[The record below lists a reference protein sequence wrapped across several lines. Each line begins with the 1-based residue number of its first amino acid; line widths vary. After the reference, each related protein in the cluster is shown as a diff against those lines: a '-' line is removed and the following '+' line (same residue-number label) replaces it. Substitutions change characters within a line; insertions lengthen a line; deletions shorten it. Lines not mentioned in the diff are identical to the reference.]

1 MTGVC
6 NLAQG
11 LENSRYIHYNLI
23 YSNSVPLPISSPKC
37 NGINMLSYICSSGP
51 CSSLH
56 EITESCFVFLPDNT
70 EFLKKWKGG
79 HHLEKVNQLN
89 NVRMTSIS
97 RLLTISVVPWL
108 DNFFAAV
115 LHLTEQYA
123 RQCPLF
129 FPCLCLPVW
138 PMDGFFLEN
147 HFSAIACS
155 RPYMYYTEVQW
166 TGVKNKCIPSS
177 SQAADR

>member
-70 EFLKKWKGG
+70 EFLKKRKGG

-89 NVRMTSIS
+89 NVTS
-97 RLLTISVVPWL
+97 
-108 DNFFAAV
+108 
-115 LHLTEQYA
+115 
-123 RQCPLF
+123 
-129 FPCLCLPVW
+129 
-138 PMDGFFLEN
+138 
-147 HFSAIACS
+147 
-155 RPYMYYTEVQW
+155 
-166 TGVKNKCIPSS
+166 
-177 SQAADR
+177 